1 MALYVHSFRPCLAL
15 IGLSLLVACAGSTV
29 RNEGEAARNRAN
41 LIQLSVGQT
50 KSQVAAIMG
59 TPYKTEV
66 YPRENGQI
74 EFWLYLTL
82 AGGCLFCSAADV
94 GAIDSNFTPL
104 AFENGVLQGWGRN
117 YRNYYDTTMRV
128 KKEVTIKQE

>member
-15 IGLSLLVACAGSTV
+15 IGLSLLVACAGSPV
-29 RNEGEAARNRAN
+29 RTEGVAARNRAN
-41 LIQLSVGQT
+41 LLQLSVGQT

-59 TPYKTEV
+59 TPYKTEM

-74 EFWLYLTL
+74 EFWLYLTE
-82 AGGCLFCSAADV
+82 AGV
-94 GAIDSNFTPL
+94 IDSNFTPL

-117 YRNYYDTTMRV
+117 YYDTTMRV